1 MLGNMKELQIIKLC
15 ICLSLL
21 EANLTKQK
29 YSICEKLSTLFSVAG
44 VRFEEKYSHHLQ
56 YF

>member
-1 MLGNMKELQIIKLC
+1 MLSNMKELLIIKLC